1 MKRAREPVD
10 VGLHNEPV
18 SGATNGWYL
27 VHLAIILNDEPIYN
41 FDYELCCYIT
51 VLFKALLI
59 FFLVNLFLS
68 VSSSQ
73 KPSLVVQKF
82 CHYTVP
88 VH

>member
-41 FDYELCCYIT
+41 FGHLKTGHKDDRSHSGSHN
-51 VLFKALLI
+51 
-59 FFLVNLFLS
+59 LVWS
-68 VSSSQ
+68 I
-73 KPSLVVQKF
+73 PRLVK
-82 CHYTVP
+82 
-88 VH
+88 